1 MIAAVLFDLDGT
13 LADTAPDLGGA
24 LNRLLVE
31 EGREPLALSHLRPHV
46 SGGARGLI
54 RIGFGLS
61 PDDAGFAALV
71 SRFLVHYQG
80 ALCVG
85 TVLFPGM
92 VELLDGIEERGIKWG
107 IVTNKAQRF
116 TLPLVEQLGLRHRS
130 ACIVSGDTALRPKP
144 HPAPLLLACTVLQVA
159 PETSI
164 YVGDDLRDIDAGR
177 TAGLLTV
184 TAAYGYL
191 GGEEPYETWR
201 ADAIANEPTEIL
213 GLLGSHVRMN

>member
-1 MIAAVLFDLDGT
+1 MTAAVLFDLDGT
-13 LADTAPDLGGA
+13 LADTAPDLAAA

-54 RIGFGLS
+54 RIGFGLT
-61 PDDAGFAALV
+61 PDDAAFAALV
-71 SRFLVHYQG
+71 RRFLAHYQDS
-80 ALCVG
+80 LCAG
-85 TVLFPGM
+85 TVLFPG
-92 VELLDGIEERGIKWG
+92 VEELLEAIEERGIRWG

-116 TLPLVEQLGLRHRS
+116 TLPLIEQLGLRQRS

-144 HPAPLLLACTVLQVA
+144 DPAPLLLACAVLQVA
-159 PETSI
+159 PEQSI

-177 TAGLLTV
+177 SAGLFTA

-191 GGEEPYETWR
+191 GGDEPFENWQ
-201 ADAIANEPTEIL
+201 ADAIINEPSEIL
-213 GLLGSHVRMN
+213 SLLRSPW